1 MSYSATVNLGTVGS
15 DITGQTVSISGCTG
29 ASCGSGCTSLVTS
42 QAVSG
47 FPKVI
52 TGIPDN
58 VVSLFVKVDGGSCA
72 GTTQCITVTGGGVA
86 TPTPTITSTITP
98 TFTITPTSTPG
109 DPTPTPTVT
118 PTITPNFQYWYE
130 LTRCD
135 DGTTTCYSVPIEGG
149 AANVG
154 KVFWSSGGNYYTM
167 GSYWNTNNPA
177 DDPGVGSC
185 SNKLDGTIVIG
196 TCSDYVVVPPPPAPT
211 PGISMLV
218 HTGSTF
224 GGSAAPCAMYE
235 SDIATNS
242 TTLYLSGHTIPA
254 NGDYAYDSNLCVTT
268 FVGDGTYYAVLANS
282 TKYAMT
288 IGPTGYINNVVQ
300 CNAITPTPTPPIP
313 TPTPT
318 ITPIDMGGGGGI
330 PTDGTYDCLSG
341 LCVEAVVGT
350 YSSLM
355 DCQAS
360 GCESAP
366 PPCFVEGTL
375 ITMNDGTQKL
385 IEELVVG
392 EILKSYN
399 IDTLPLYSDDETVL
413 NTWSSQNITGSPD
426 VATITS
432 IVSDISHGIFI
443 INDSLKT
450 TGRHRHLI
458 KRNNTW
464 SFIEA
469 YQVVVGDIML
479 DINNNEVEVISK
491 TTDKSD
497 YTIYKL
503 DVENLDVF
511 YANNIL
517 THNVKG

>member
-47 FPKVI
+47 FPKII

-86 TPTPTITSTITP
+86 TPTPTKTITP
-98 TFTITPTSTPG
+98 TITPTYTITPTSTPG

-185 SNKLDGTIVIG
+185 SNKLDGTIVTG

-300 CNAITPTPTPPIP
+300 CNAITPTPTITPTMTQ
-313 TPTPT
+313 TPTPPLYGFFRSNPALLSTGHCNQNQLTSAQFYSTSST
-318 ITPIDMGGGGGI
+318 ISGMMGTTVYTDTEYTVWAGGNQYYAVSSDNTFNTNNPPYYVILVNDEGGVDDVQYIANCSGGG
-330 PTDGTYDCLSG
+330 
-341 LCVEAVVGT
+341 
-350 YSSLM
+350 
-355 DCQAS
+355 
-360 GCESAP
+360 
-366 PPCFVEGTL
+366 
-375 ITMNDGTQKL
+375 
-385 IEELVVG
+385 
-392 EILKSYN
+392 
-399 IDTLPLYSDDETVL
+399 
-413 NTWSSQNITGSPD
+413 
-426 VATITS
+426 
-432 IVSDISHGIFI
+432 
-443 INDSLKT
+443 
-450 TGRHRHLI
+450 
-458 KRNNTW
+458 
-464 SFIEA
+464 
-469 YQVVVGDIML
+469 
-479 DINNNEVEVISK
+479 
-491 TTDKSD
+491 
-497 YTIYKL
+497 
-503 DVENLDVF
+503 
-511 YANNIL
+511 
-517 THNVKG
+517 NV